1 MQQSSAFEILKSG
14 KNTFMTGSAGTGKTY
29 VLNQYIRYLKERKIY
44 PSILAPTGIA
54 ASHLGGQTIHSF
66 FSLGIRDQI
75 DEEFLDSLL
84 KKKNL
89 QTRFAKL
96 KVLIID
102 EVSMISPA
110 IFTAMDIILKGFK
123 KSALA
128 FGGVQVILSGD
139 FFQLPPVS
147 RNNPSKRFAW
157 QSPCWRE
164 LDLRTCY
171 LEKKFR
177 QDDDDII
184 HILDE
189 IRSGLITQKTHDL
202 LESRFHQ
209 ELSIEFTPTKLYTHN
224 IDVDRINLQELDA
237 LPSPAHIFKSENTG
251 SKANIEKIFKTS
263 LVLEDMTLKKN
274 AIVIFI
280 KNNQELGYVNGTT
293 GMVTGFDKDTKMPIV
308 KLSNN
313 RLIDVARE
321 NWVVENAKGEVSAKV
336 SQLPLRLAWAITI
349 HKSQGMTL
357 QSAEIDLSKTF
368 ESGQGYVALSR
379 IKSLQGLRLMGINDM
394 ALQVDP
400 LIRSIDDRIKGA
412 SIKAFDEIDTLS
424 EEERER
430 MEVEYI
436 RSIGGTVDTSEIE
449 KEKEKLSK
457 VKELTVKSK
466 VANHVQT
473 LEYIK
478 ETDSLEAL
486 ARIRDLSVGTIIK
499 HLEKLKEENKDLDID
514 KFKPAEE
521 LYKKVDTVVTK
532 ILAENKEE
540 NFTETKILKLK
551 PIFEAFNGEVSY
563 DEIRLVLLF
572 ILVS

>member
-1 MQQSSAFEILKSG
+1 MQQSSVFEILKSG

-293 GMVTGFDKDTKMPIV
+293 GMVRGFDKDTKMPIV

-430 MEVEYI
+430 REVEYI